1 MNKTI
6 IGFVLALC
14 AAALALPAALFGL
27 RYQALRQKKR
37 QTGELTEEEKKRQL
51 KNVVLFVLLLLAV
64 YLLGF
69 SSINCFR

>member
-1 MNKTI
+1 MNETLK
-6 IGFVLALC
+6 GFILSLC

-37 QTGELTEEEKKRQL
+37 QTGSLTEEEKKRQL
-51 KNVVLFVLLLLAV
+51 KNAVLFVVLLLAV

>member
-6 IGFVLALC
+6 LGFILALC

-37 QTGELTEEEKKRQL
+37 QNGSLTVEEKKHQL

>member
-1 MNKTI
+1 M
-6 IGFVLALC
+6 GFILALC

-37 QTGELTEEEKKRQL
+37 QL
-51 KNVVLFVLLLLAV
+51 KNVVLFVVLLLAV

>member
-6 IGFVLALC
+6 LGFILALC

-27 RYQALRQKKR
+27 RYQALRQ
-37 QTGELTEEEKKRQL
+37 KKRQL

>member
-1 MNKTI
+1 MNETLK
-6 IGFVLALC
+6 GFILALC

-37 QTGELTEEEKKRQL
+37 QTGSLTEEEKKRQL
-51 KNVVLFVLLLLAV
+51 KNAVLFVVLLMAV

>member
-1 MNKTI
+1 MNETLK
-6 IGFVLALC
+6 GFILALC
-14 AAALALPAALFGL
+14 AAALARPAALFGL

-37 QTGELTEEEKKRQL
+37 QTGSLTEEEKKRQL
-51 KNVVLFVLLLLAV
+51 KNAVLFVVLLLAV

>member
-1 MNKTI
+1 M
-6 IGFVLALC
+6 GFILALC
-14 AAALALPAALFGL
+14 AAALALPTALFGL

-37 QTGELTEEEKKRQL
+37 QTGSLTEEEKKRQL
-51 KNVVLFVLLLLAV
+51 KNVVLFVVLLLAV

>member
-6 IGFVLALC
+6 SGFILALC

-37 QTGELTEEEKKRQL
+37 QTGSLTEEEKKRQL
-51 KNVVLFVLLLLAV
+51 KNAVLFVVLLLAV
-64 YLLGF
+64 YLLG
-69 SSINCFR
+69 